1 MRISDWSSDVCSSD
15 LFVINDS
22 GEVRGVDWDFNAW
35 GGFEGG
41 LYAPWNRDSQVASKI
56 LEIERSPRY
65 RTEVFVLEGGASHVD
80 GEGTLITTEACLLN
94 SNRNQHLSREEIEA
108 VHSAQ
113 LAVDK
118 DIWLPDGQ
126 MTDETEE
133 TR

>member
-65 RTEVFVLEGGASHVD
+65 RTDGFVLEDGSIHFD
-80 GEGTLITTEACLLN
+80 GECSEARRVGKEWVSTCRARG
-94 SNRNQHLSREEIEA
+94 S
-108 VHSAQ
+108 
-113 LAVDK
+113 
-118 DIWLPDGQ
+118 PDH
-126 MTDETEE
+126 
-133 TR
+133 